1 VTSEATRQPGWAG
14 DEYAQSSSH
23 HRVYDD
29 WFLAQRPPVPSDH
42 VIDAGCGSGEFT
54 AVLAGLVPDGHV
66 LGVDPDA
73 SMLEAAARHWA
84 DNLEFRQG
92 RIQDLD
98 HVCEPESVNLV
109 VSRAVFHWIPFADYV
124 RCYRAIFVVLRPGG
138 WLHAE
143 SGGAG
148 NVRHF
153 RPLLSEVATQL
164 GLKPETVT
172 FPDAGSVL
180 ELLEQVGF
188 EVPPSGVTTV
198 AQRRPFDREQLLAWV
213 RTQAYVA
220 YGVHP
225 SDDLH
230 TRFVNAVGD
239 RIDEARRH
247 DGTYDQTFV
256 RLHVLARRPTKDS

>member
-1 VTSEATRQPGWAG
+1 
-14 DEYAQSSSH
+14 
-23 HRVYDD
+23 VYDD
-29 WFLAQRPPVPSDH
+29 WFLEQRPPASTDH

-54 AVLAGLVPDGHV
+54 ALLAGLVPDGHV
-66 LGVDPDA
+66 TGVDPDA
-73 SMLEAAARHWA
+73 SMLEAAARHRA

-98 HVCEPESVNLV
+98 RVCDPGSADLV
-109 VSRAVFHWIPFADYV
+109 VSRAVFHWIPFADYL
-124 RCYRAIFVVLRPGG
+124 RCYRAIFTVLRPGG

-153 RPLLSEVATQL
+153 RPLLNEVATDL
-164 GLKPETVT
+164 GLQTETVT

-180 ELLEQVGF
+180 ELLEQAGF
-188 EVPPSGVTTV
+188 DAPPSGVTTV
-198 AQRRPFDREQLLAWV
+198 AQRRPFDREQLLDWV

-220 YGVHP
+220 YGVDP

-230 TRFVNAVGD
+230 GQFVAAVDD
-239 RIDEARRH
+239 RLDEARRH

-256 RLHVLARRPTKDS
+256 RLHVLACRPPKDPS